1 VFLFNNETKIH
12 NNLQLI
18 ICNLKS
24 TDMYFCKNKDIQITM
39 GEISCKYTFRISN

>member
-1 VFLFNNETKIH
+1 MFLFNNETKIH

-24 TDMYFCKNKDIQITM
+24 MYFCKNRDIQITM